1 MLETAH
7 TARVAQAFETAHA
20 ERANALRAVFAWLF
34 TRHSVPLA
42 HQGLTEPCR

>member
-1 MLETAH
+1 MIEAAQN
-7 TARVAQAFETAHA
+7 ARIAQAFETAHA

-42 HQGLTEPCR
+42 HRGLTEPCR

>member
-1 MLETAH
+1 MIEAAQTD
-7 TARVAQAFETAHA
+7 RIAQAFETAHT